1 MNNSGNKESS
11 QFWQQSGF
19 STTFSKSAG
28 IQIDKVIEP
37 VMNDNIPLSIVRAKL
52 NRVPPIRIEASV
64 WKSSNL
70 GPAVHP
76 TCKNP
81 KNPSTKKK
89 VEGSISFIKVSMN
102 VEKSS
107 FAPSF
112 SMAGLHISAYNIKAK
127 NKIKN

>member
-37 VMNDNIPLSIVRAKL
+37 VMNDNIPLSIVRAEL

-64 WKSSNL
+64 WKFRPSSSSN
-70 GPAVHP
+70 
-76 TCKNP
+76 
-81 KNPSTKKK
+81 
-89 VEGSISFIKVSMN
+89 
-102 VEKSS
+102 
-107 FAPSF
+107 
-112 SMAGLHISAYNIKAK
+112 YAK
-127 NKIKN
+127 IQRILALRKR